1 MALLEMNGMDEL
13 LAQLQR
19 TAQNVT
25 EVKKKALMAGAEI
38 IRDEIEARAPVDT
51 GELKTSIVISQV
63 QSSEK
68 YIDVGPSE
76 DAYWAKWQ
84 EFGST
89 KQAAKPFIEPAFLT
103 KRREAQAA
111 MRDVIKEAIDSG

>member
-1 MALLEMNGMDEL
+1 MASIELSGMDEL
-13 LAQLQR
+13 LARLQR
-19 TAQNVT
+19 TAQNVS

-51 GELKTSIVISQV
+51 GTLKNNIVTDPKGDEYV
-63 QSSEK
+63 
-68 YIDVGPSE
+68 DVGPDK